1 MAHIK
6 WNYELVKEYI
16 ESYGFKLLSTEY
28 CRTRDKL
35 KMECPKGHIIERRF
49 DHFKNTHT
57 CPKCSGNAKLTY
69 NEVKSYIESQ
79 GYKLISD
86 SYKNNSTKLI
96 VECPKHGVFKIR
108 FNDLKNGQ
116 RCPKCAMDSRK
127 EKLTYSY
134 DYVKKYVEKEGYE
147 LISKEYKNAKVDKL
161 KIKCPK
167 HGIFEMRFGN
177 FTQGQRCPK
186 CGIKH
191 RADMAR
197 NDYEYVKGYIE
208 SYGYKL
214 LSSKYINNSE
224 KLKIQCNK
232 GHIFYM
238 KFNNFKTGNR
248 CLICEQSSGESEIN
262 KFLENNNFNF
272 ISQYR
277 FKDCKFKYALPF
289 DFYLPNYNCCIE
301 FDGEQHYEIVKH
313 FGGLNGFIER
323 KIRDTI
329 KTEYCKNNNIKLIR
343 IPYWEINNIETI
355 LTKEL
360 IKLKTS

>member
-1 MAHIK
+1 MAHMK

-28 CRTRDKL
+28 YRTRDKL
-35 KMECPKGHIIERRF
+35 KMECPKGHIVERRF

-69 NEVKSYIESQ
+69 DEVKNYTESQ

-116 RCPKCAMDSRK
+116 RCPKC
-127 EKLTYSY
+127 
-134 DYVKKYVEKEGYE
+134 
-147 LISKEYKNAKVDKL
+147 
-161 KIKCPK
+161 
-167 HGIFEMRFGN
+167 GIE
-177 FTQGQRCPK
+177 
-186 CGIKH
+186 H
-191 RADMAR
+191 RADIAR
-197 NDYEYVKGYIE
+197 NDYEYVKEYIE

-232 GHIFYM
+232 GHVFYM

-248 CLICEQSSGESEIN
+248 CPICEQSSGESEIN
-262 KFLENNNFNF
+262 KFLENNSFNF

-360 IKLKTS
+360 IN